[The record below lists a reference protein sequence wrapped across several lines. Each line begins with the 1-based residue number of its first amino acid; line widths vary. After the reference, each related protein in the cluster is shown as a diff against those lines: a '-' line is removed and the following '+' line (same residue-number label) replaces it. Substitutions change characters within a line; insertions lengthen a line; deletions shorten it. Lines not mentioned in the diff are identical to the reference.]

1 MFSDVIVVSKL
12 TLSEIRNFYN
22 EEQEGFTFKP

>member
-12 TLSEIRNFYN
+12 TLSEICNFYN
-22 EEQEGFTFKP
+22 EEQEGFTFKS